1 MKFKLNKMKK
11 LLIPVLFISGFFAFY
26 EQSKDK
32 PNLYIT
38 VVAIAVFMLSIMQLS
53 FKVPHKNNNDNHKDD
68 VS

>member
-1 MKFKLNKMKK
+1 MKK
-11 LLIPVLFISGFFAFY
+11 LLIPILFVSGFFAFY
-26 EQSKDK
+26 EQSKAK

-53 FKVPHKNNNDNHKDD
+53 FKVPHKNNTDNHEDD